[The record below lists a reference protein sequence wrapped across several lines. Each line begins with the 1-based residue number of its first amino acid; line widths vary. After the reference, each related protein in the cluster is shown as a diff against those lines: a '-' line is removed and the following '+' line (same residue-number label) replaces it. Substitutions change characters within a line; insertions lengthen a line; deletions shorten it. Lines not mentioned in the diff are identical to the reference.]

1 MASDYETVLVMAQA
15 MTRQKM
21 DDGPLSREAI
31 AESVEKVLSIN
42 PDWRESVDSNRLVRE
57 LETRFDVWI
66 GRETTLEGNDDHV
79 RWLDAERAQGWRYWS
94 RYRQHLE
101 SSWAPSSIDSLD
113 SVTNRVLSLLE
124 DPNRE
129 GSWDRRGLV
138 VGHVQSGK
146 TSNYIGLICKAADAG
161 YKLIVVL
168 SGLHKNLRSQ
178 TQMRLDEGFLGYET
192 LPPQEAQTRELRTIG
207 AGLGRF

>member
-66 GRETTLEGNDDHV
+66 GREDH
-79 RWLDAERAQGWRYWS
+79 AG
-94 RYRQHLE
+94 
-101 SSWAPSSIDSLD
+101 
-113 SVTNRVLSLLE
+113 
-124 DPNRE
+124 
-129 GSWDRRGLV
+129 
-138 VGHVQSGK
+138 GK
-146 TSNYIGLICKAADAG
+146 
-161 YKLIVVL
+161 
-168 SGLHKNLRSQ
+168 
-178 TQMRLDEGFLGYET
+178 
-192 LPPQEAQTRELRTIG
+192 
-207 AGLGRF
+207 